1 MIKTTKTNAYLK
13 NLAVTLYR
21 ASSENKNGIWKRLAD
36 DLLVPTRQKVL
47 VNVFKLNMHS
57 KDGDIIVVPGK
68 VLGTGDIN
76 HKVTVAAY
84 GFSKSAIEKIKIAK
98 GNVMSIQ
105 ELLEKNPKGKDV
117 RIFG

>member
-1 MIKTTKTNAYLK
+1 MIKTNKTNAYLK
-13 NLAVTLYR
+13 NLAVNLYR

-36 DLLVPTRQKVL
+36 DLMMPTRNKRL
-47 VNVFKLNMHS
+47 VNIFKLNMFT
-57 KDGDIIVVPGK
+57 KDGEVIVVPGK

-84 GFSKSAIEKIKIAK
+84 GFSKSAVDKIKNAK
-98 GNVMSIQ
+98 GNIMSIQ

-117 RIFG
+117 RVFG